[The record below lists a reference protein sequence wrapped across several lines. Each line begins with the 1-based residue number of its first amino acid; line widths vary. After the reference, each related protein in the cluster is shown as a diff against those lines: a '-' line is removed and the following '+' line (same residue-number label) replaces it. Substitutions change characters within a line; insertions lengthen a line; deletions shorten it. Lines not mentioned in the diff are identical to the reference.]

1 MKDWGFS
8 HSWSQPQVAIGAFP
22 CRLHFSA
29 LQVGWLLG
37 QTMIWCL
44 LHTWV
49 PAFACNLKK
58 KKERKK
64 KEKCQAHL
72 KLDLTVLA
80 QWKERYWDIK
90 GSKTISVLN
99 VFLNVSILS
108 VWYFCQSTA
117 AWTSQTGRL
126 SVFSPC
132 ACTAT
137 IYFLIITEIGLKLFP
152 D

>member
-1 MKDWGFS
+1 MKDCGDLVTLGASLKWPLALFHAGFIF
-8 HSWSQPQVAIGAFP
+8 QP
-22 CRLHFSA
+22 CRL
-29 LQVGWLLG
+29 VGCLVKLWYGVCCTHGFL
-37 QTMIWCL
+37 L
-44 LHTWV
+44 LH
-49 PAFACNLKK
+49 AIL

-72 KLDLTVLA
+72 KLNLTVLA

-126 SVFSPC
+126 PVFSPC
-132 ACTAT
+132 ACTTT
-137 IYFLIITEIGLKLFP
+137 IYFLIITLIGLKLFP